1 MELLEVLST
10 ISISLSESPAAM
22 LDLLLVLLPSDSCS
36 SSEDSSFSEL
46 LVGIYDT
53 SESDLSEDDTAVEEE
68 ETPDDDE
75 ELCLVSPL
83 LPSLLFGSEESPLN
97 KSTSD
102 ALPLITE
109 MPDSLEELPL
119 EELSLDEEDELDEL
133 LFNFFSS
140 S

>member
-1 MELLEVLST
+1 
-10 ISISLSESPAAM
+10 M

-46 LVGIYDT
+46 LGGIYDT
-53 SESDLSEDDTAVEEE
+53 SESDLSEDDTAAEEVL
-68 ETPDDDE
+68 PDDDE
-75 ELCLVSPL
+75 ELSLVSPL
-83 LPSLLFGSEESPLN
+83 LPSLLFCSEESPLN

-109 MPDSLEELPL
+109 MPDSLEELSL

-140 S
+140 